1 MIFLTKKSPYFLLF
15 LNIASILSVTKNPPT
30 TLIVAN
36 ITPTTEKIVA
46 IVLCVFDAIIIA
58 PTITTPDIAFEPDIS
73 GV

>member
-15 LNIASILSVTKNPPT
+15 LNIASILSVTRNPPT
-30 TLIVAN
+30 TFIVAKIIPIN
-36 ITPTTEKIVA
+36 EKIVA
-46 IVLCVFDAIIIA
+46 IVLCMFDEIIIA